1 MENVLLVVHLIIA
14 VAMILLI
21 LIQRN
26 AQDGGGLL
34 GGSSSFGGMFTAR
47 GGANVLTRTTSILA
61 ATFIITSL
69 LLTVIASQRVKHSKE
84 LTNTIQPL
92 QAEKIILDP
101 ATGAP
106 DIKVLPNLMP
116 ALDPNKP
123 VTPDKPAIPLVPEP
137 QVPSPEGK
145 APAVPMAQ

>member
-1 MENVLLVVHLIIA
+1 MENVLLVIHLIIA

-34 GGSSSFGGMFTAR
+34 GGGSSFGGMFTAR
-47 GGANVLTRTTSILA
+47 GGANVLSRTTAFLA
-61 ATFIITSL
+61 AAFIITSL
-69 LLTVIASQRVKHSKE
+69 LLTVIAAQRMKQSRE

-92 QAEKIILDP
+92 NSEKIIIEP
-101 ATGAP
+101 STGAP
-106 DIKVLPNLMP
+106 TVTALPDLVKP
-116 ALDPNKP
+116 IDPNNQI
-123 VTPDKPAIPLVPEP
+123 TPDKPAIPLIPDPVVPL
-137 QVPSPEGK
+137 PEGK

>member
-34 GGSSSFGGMFTAR
+34 GGGSSFGGMFTAR
-47 GGANVLTRTTSILA
+47 GGANVLTRATAFLA
-61 ATFIITSL
+61 AAFIVTSL
-69 LLTVIASQRVKHSKE
+69 LLTVLASQHMQRSKE

-92 QAEKIILDP
+92 KAKEIVLDP

-106 DIKVLPNLMP
+106 VVTALPDLIKPI
-116 ALDPNKP
+116 DPNVP
-123 VTPDKPAIPLVPEP
+123 VTPDKPAVPLVADPV
-137 QVPSPEGK
+137 VPAPEGK